1 MGLSEQWREAICLRC
16 ENPHGHRKRTV
27 TEGPHAGRLRGCR
40 WGGRKAGSWER
51 CQQGH
56 VGRGVC
62 DRAVTSPTFNKR
74 LVFTLVCIP
83 AVLPTTFFSAL
94 TCHGGGRGAMG
105 GSTGSTCSSVLQKR
119 PSACPTSWQ
128 LGQPNYQTATISL
141 TKKTPDS
148 PPGSRPAAPASASL
162 APPVGPRCLCHRHRP
177 PSPTARSPQT
187 YFGRR
192 SQSPGEQFQ
201 TDPPPHHRAGPGCRL
216 ERK

>member
-1 MGLSEQWREAICLRC
+1 MTGQSHLLPSTSGWSSRWSAFRLCCPPLSSPHSPAMGEE
-16 ENPHGHRKRTV
+16 E
-27 TEGPHAGRLRGCR
+27 ER
-40 WGGRKAGSWER
+40 W
-51 CQQGH
+51 
-56 VGRGVC
+56 
-62 DRAVTSPTFNKR
+62 
-74 LVFTLVCIP
+74 
-83 AVLPTTFFSAL
+83 
-94 TCHGGGRGAMG
+94 G

-119 PSACPTSWQ
+119 PSASPTSWQ